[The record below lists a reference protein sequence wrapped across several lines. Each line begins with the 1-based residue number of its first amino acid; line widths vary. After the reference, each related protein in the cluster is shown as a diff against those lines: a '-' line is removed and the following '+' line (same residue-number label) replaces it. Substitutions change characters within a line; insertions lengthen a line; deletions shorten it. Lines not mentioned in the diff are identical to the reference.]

1 MKALALVLA
10 LTLMGCASTAPTP
23 YGPNNLANVN
33 SATVGQVGGL
43 IGLIMTS
50 SPLGPVIGTGFGVAV
65 GDLISG
71 YFKQPNT
78 LTGTVWM
85 PMEASPVKL
94 TLADPHAAVAC
105 PPGYTCT
112 QMQSQSSQTPVR

>member
-1 MKALALVLA
+1 MRGAWVVGLLAIVLC
-10 LTLMGCASTAPTP
+10 GCATTPPPGTLPT
-23 YGPNNLANVN
+23 PNNLANVN

-43 IGLIMTS
+43 IGLILTS

-85 PMEASPVKL
+85 PMEAAPVKL
-94 TLADPHAAVAC
+94 TMTDPRASVPC

-112 QMQSQSSQTPVR
+112 PVSH